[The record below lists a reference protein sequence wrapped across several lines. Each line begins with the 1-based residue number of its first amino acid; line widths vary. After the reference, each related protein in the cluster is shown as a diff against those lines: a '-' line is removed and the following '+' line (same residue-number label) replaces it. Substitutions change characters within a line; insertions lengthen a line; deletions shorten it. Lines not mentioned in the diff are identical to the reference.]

1 MPQVRECDAAEEQVL
16 RQLRD
21 SPARI
26 KNQRPAA
33 RGRSLVSA
41 VRTLQIELLVHERL
55 AFLIGLLGAVSQI
68 DATCCRRL
76 NLIGAGN

>member
-21 SPARI
+21 GPAGI
-26 KNQRPAA
+26 KNQRPAT
-33 RGRSLVSA
+33 RGRSSVSA

-68 DATCCRRL
+68 DANCCRRL
-76 NLIGAGN
+76 SLIGAGN